1 MLGLYL
7 AAVGFLVVVC
17 VLALVSI
24 EQDEPKTVFH
34 NNTSRFSVYDA
45 WDYLDGI

>member
-1 MLGLYL
+1 MFGLYF
-7 AAVGFLVVVC
+7 AAAGFLVVIC

-34 NNTSRFSVYDA
+34 NKSSRFSVYDA